1 MDLTLNI
8 STSFGETCY
17 AGTHGQILQEVY
29 SKHRKMLRRSYTL
42 RDTYKKGPQTRENGR
57 EKTEHSRDKTRTHL
71 SASQRKVGLGE
82 LHLGPVDPL
91 SRPTL
96 DRLPSRCSL
105 VGDLI
110 LSSRSRCPCVS
121 I

>member
-1 MDLTLNI
+1 MWN
-8 STSFGETCY
+8 
-17 AGTHGQILQEVY
+17 
-29 SKHRKMLRRSYTL
+29 
-42 RDTYKKGPQTRENGR
+42 TRENTSKQRRNTQKILFCISLTKRAHLAEETGTPR
-57 EKTEHSRDKTRTHL
+57 HKHKRYKTRTHL

-110 LSSRSRCPCVS
+110 LSS
-121 I
+121 